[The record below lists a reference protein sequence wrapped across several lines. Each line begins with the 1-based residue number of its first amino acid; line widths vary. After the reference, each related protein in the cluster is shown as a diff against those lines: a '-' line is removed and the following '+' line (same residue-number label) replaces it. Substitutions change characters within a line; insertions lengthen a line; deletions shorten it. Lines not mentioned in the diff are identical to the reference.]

1 MEAFRLIRMKV
12 TFANV
17 FTNLLSFVTTPSA
30 SVPGILCLSPSQF
43 LRDKKTTIPFKIIK
57 RHTILQIEDI
67 NLSINLWHFT
77 MWLNLQIY
85 LDGI

>member
-1 MEAFRLIRMKV
+1 
-12 TFANV
+12 
-17 FTNLLSFVTTPSA
+17 
-30 SVPGILCLSPSQF
+30 
-43 LRDKKTTIPFKIIK
+43 
-57 RHTILQIEDI
+57 LQIEDI